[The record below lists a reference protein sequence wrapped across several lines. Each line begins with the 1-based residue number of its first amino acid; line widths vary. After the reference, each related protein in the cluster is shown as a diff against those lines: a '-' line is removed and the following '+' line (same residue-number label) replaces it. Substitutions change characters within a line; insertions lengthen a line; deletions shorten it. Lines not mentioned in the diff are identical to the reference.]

1 MDVDLKSMAEIL
13 EGRKGRPQAM
23 IEVMQDIQR
32 RYRYLP
38 QEALERASVSLGV
51 PESKIYAAATFY
63 ATFSLTPKGEE
74 IVRLCKGTACH
85 VRGAGT
91 LEEEIALALGI
102 GPGQTSD
109 DLRYSFETVNCLGAC
124 AMAPVVVVDEKVFGS
139 VKPGEM
145 KKLLRNG

>member
-1 MDVDLKSMAEIL
+1 MDVDLKPMAEIL

-23 IEVMQDIQR
+23 IEVMQDVQR

-38 QEALERASVSLGV
+38 REALERASVSLGV

-63 ATFSLTPKGEE
+63 AAFSLTPKGEE

-91 LEEEIALALGI
+91 LEEEIASALGI

-124 AMAPVVVVDEKVFGS
+124 AMAPVVVIDEKVHGS